1 MIRTPT
7 TYPPSTMTSHDP
19 IEIRLFRRG
28 VSDDEVRQAM
38 ELVREFI
45 SSSATF
51 SRDEADWWHEFGVFF
66 DDLTRTFS
74 PAQLAA
80 FEIGTDTLLVHA
92 GMTSWTIERS
102 RRSGSAFAGYK
113 AESFAHP
120 HRPAVS

>member
-1 MIRTPT
+1 
-7 TYPPSTMTSHDP
+7 MTSHDS
-19 IEIRLFRRG
+19 IEVRLFRRG

-51 SRDEADWWHEFGVFF
+51 SRDEADWWHEFGTFF

-92 GMTSWTIERS
+92 GMSSWTVERS
-102 RRSGSAFAGYK
+102 RRSGPAYAGL
-113 AESFAHP
+113 SHP
-120 HRPAVS
+120 TLRVATPAALS